1 MKHLVLSLLALVLLV
16 CGLTVAASFFLKS
29 TVEDMTR
36 EAIMSMAGP
45 GESALEDVTFSPL
58 TREITITGW
67 RTRHS
72 TTDGPVSA
80 HAPTVHGK
88 VTFRGVFA
96 CMPVLGTLI
105 NNADT
110 MVPVLD
116 NVRARELA
124 WSSAERHVTL
134 ASVEVGTVR
143 IRFGLLQQYTLGL
156 RPPFAQAVS
165 GIHVDRVSA
174 DNLSLV
180 LANPA
185 TAMQFAA
192 KNMEILDAR
201 GTGAKSCAFKN
212 VTWTLPGEI
221 LTSREVKFCDIRV
234 SPALLSE
241 LVALTS
247 KRRPRTPRAN
257 THLVEALVANGP
269 IVGKANIRELERAG
283 TRDAAPFFMEKCDL
297 VWTDDK
303 PFNVEAHVRGVR
315 LSKRLVQENALPV
328 NMDGMDE
335 IHLEADLA
343 SSGISEV
350 RETGLVRLKDLADIS
365 YTLDLD
371 GSTMNVTGLVLTL
384 RDYGLMARMGRT
396 ISPDPHAASMILKAS
411 TASLCQGDDDMGRQT
426 CEKIA
431 DFVDAP
437 GTLTLKR
444 REGVAPASMVELALS
459 VLSARLGSIFEA
471 EVTQGGA
478 SLTTQSE
485 KIYGQG
491 R

>member
-1 MKHLVLSLLALVLLV
+1 MKHLLLSLLALVLLV

-45 GESALEDVTFSPL
+45 GESALEGVTFSPL

-72 TTDGPVSA
+72 TSDGPVSA

-116 NVRARELA
+116 NVRARDLA

-134 ASVEVGTVR
+134 ARVEVGTVR

-165 GIHVDRVSA
+165 GIHVDRLDA
-174 DNLSLV
+174 DNLTLV
-180 LANPA
+180 LANPQN
-185 TAMQFAA
+185 AMQLSS
-192 KNMEILDAR
+192 KTMEIKDAR
-201 GTGAKSCAFKN
+201 GTGAKSCTFKN

-221 LTSREVKFCDIRV
+221 LTSREVTLNDIRV

-247 KRRPRTPRAN
+247 KRPRTPRAN

-269 IVGKANIRELERAG
+269 IVARAGLRDLERTGA
-283 TRDAAPFFMEKCDL
+283 RNAAPFFMENCDL

-303 PFNVEAHVRGVR
+303 PFNVEAHVRGMR
-315 LSKRLVQENALPV
+315 LSQRFVQENALPV
-328 NMDGMDE
+328 NMDGMEE

-343 SSGISEV
+343 SSGITEV

-371 GSTMNVTGLVLTL
+371 GATMNVTGLVLTL
-384 RDYGLMARMGRT
+384 RDYGLMARMART
-396 ISPDPHAASMILKAS
+396 ISPDPHAASMLLKAS
-411 TASLCQGDDDMGRQT
+411 ANSLCQGDDEKGRQT
-426 CEKIA
+426 CERIA

-437 GTLTLKR
+437 GSLTLKR
-444 REGVAPASMVELALS
+444 RADVPPASMVELALN
-459 VLSARLGSIFEA
+459 VLSARLGYLFEA

-478 SLTTQSE
+478 SLTTQTE